1 MQKVICAII
10 QFDLSARDPVEGGAR
25 EGAGGGPECAL
36 ATGVAVVV
44 QCPMNK
50 TIAQSTTEKEREG
63 TGIDFDGCGAN
74 AEIPANFAEV
84 RSVLG

>member
-10 QFDLSARDPVEGGAR
+10 QFDLSARDPVEGRGGAR

-36 ATGVAVVV
+36 AIGVAVVV

-63 TGIDFDGCGAN
+63 TGIDFVCG
-74 AEIPANFAEV
+74 
-84 RSVLG
+84 GGGG